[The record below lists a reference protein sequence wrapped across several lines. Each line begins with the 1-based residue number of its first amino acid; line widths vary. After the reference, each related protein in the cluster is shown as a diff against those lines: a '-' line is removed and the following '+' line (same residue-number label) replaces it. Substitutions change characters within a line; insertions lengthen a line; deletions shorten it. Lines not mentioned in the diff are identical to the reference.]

1 MFENLLILF
10 TLLPF
15 SVLFLGGIFTLSID
29 NTKKR
34 FEMATF
40 MIAFSLFLNSL
51 LLIIPDYTINKGS
64 LFITKGNL
72 YLIEFVLIISLI
84 FSISAS
90 LNLKTSKFIE
100 YFGLIYSLLIA
111 SIVGMCLSDNILIL
125 IFFFMMST
133 ILVIQVFYFGDYE
146 KDFFQIRNFLGVAVL
161 SFTFLLIGTILL
173 FISRGSFNMNQIKSA
188 IGENIEPMD
197 AISLILLVLGFGSI
211 VGITP
216 FGFAH
221 LNDYFEESNPLNMKV
236 FNIIFIPAVG
246 ISIFRIISCFTRTN
260 ATIAFILFLIGGSGL
275 VVDIIWIMMELFGKF
290 KRQSY
295 SLKKIL
301 GYLALSDFNLI
312 LILISSSLYASEEF
326 KLQTYI
332 ATLMFII
339 GSSLSKAFI
348 YEALNPIFD
357 DPENEIFDLK
367 LLGDYYKVYPKMFYF
382 FVFGVSTMLFPYLP
396 GNLFLS
402 NSLNYIFRGSTT
414 PIHDALL
421 VLSFIM
427 IMSYIVIFCVAYS
440 IIASEIFFGKPKYRE
455 LSGYQKINSFYII
468 TPGFLL
474 GCLITLI
481 FIRYAFGAFFDSI
494 IDALIFTTF

>member
-10 TLLPF
+10 TLIPF

-40 MIAFSLFLNSL
+40 IIAFSLFINSL

-64 LFITKGNL
+64 LYISKGNL
-72 YLIEFVLIISLI
+72 YLIELVLIISLI

-90 LNLKTSKFIE
+90 LNLKNGKFIE

-133 ILVIQVFYFGDYE
+133 ILVMQIFYFGDYE
-146 KDFFQIRNFLGVAVL
+146 KDFFQIRNLLAIAVL
-161 SFTFLLIGTILL
+161 SFTFLIIGAILL
-173 FISRGSFNMNQIKSA
+173 FISRGTFNMSQIKA
-188 IGENIEPMD
+188 TVGENIGTMD
-197 AISLILLVLGFGSI
+197 VISLFLFVLGFGSI

-221 LNDYFEESNPLNMKV
+221 LNDYFEESNPLSLKM
-236 FNIIFIPAVG
+236 FNIVFIPSVG
-246 ISIFRIISCFTRTN
+246 MSIFRIISCFTHTN
-260 ATIAFILFLIGGSGL
+260 PTIAFILFLIGGSGL
-275 VVDIIWIMMELFGKF
+275 VVDIIWVMMELFGKF
-290 KRQSY
+290 RRQSY

-301 GYLALSDFNLI
+301 GYLAISDFNLL
-312 LILISSSLYASEEF
+312 LILISSSIYASDEF
-326 KLQTYI
+326 KTQTYL
-332 ATLMFII
+332 ATLMFIV
-339 GSSLSKAFI
+339 GSSLAKAFI

-367 LLGDYYKVYPKMFYF
+367 LLGDYYKVYPNMFYF
-382 FVFGVSTMLFPYLP
+382 FILGVSTMLLPYFP

-455 LSGYQKINSFYII
+455 LSGYQKINSFYLI
-468 TPGFLL
+468 TPFLL
-474 GCLITLI
+474 FGGLSALML
-481 FIRYAFGAFFDSI
+481 IRYLFSGFFDSI